1 MNLKEEISKEKKKI
15 GIGKGALSIPTV
27 KLKQKHAEPFAC

>member
-1 MNLKEEISKEKKKI
+1 MNLKKEISKEKKRI
-15 GIGKGALSIPTV
+15 GIDKGALSISSV